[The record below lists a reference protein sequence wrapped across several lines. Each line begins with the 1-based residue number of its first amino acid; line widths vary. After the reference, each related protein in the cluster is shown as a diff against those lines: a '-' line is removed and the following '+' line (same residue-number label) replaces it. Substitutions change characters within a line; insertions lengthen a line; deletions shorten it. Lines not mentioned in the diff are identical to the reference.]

1 MGWESAGSSGRM
13 TIYERI
19 QKDKV
24 YCASILS
31 ILHHSGE
38 YEPDDYDPAIMRM
51 LDKDAPKIE
60 EGAPDGNDK

>member
-1 MGWESAGSSGRM
+1 M

-38 YEPDDYDPAIMRM
+38 YEPDDYDPEMMTM
-51 LDKDAPKIE
+51 LDDIAPEIE
-60 EGAPDGNDK
+60 EGAPNGDEAGT